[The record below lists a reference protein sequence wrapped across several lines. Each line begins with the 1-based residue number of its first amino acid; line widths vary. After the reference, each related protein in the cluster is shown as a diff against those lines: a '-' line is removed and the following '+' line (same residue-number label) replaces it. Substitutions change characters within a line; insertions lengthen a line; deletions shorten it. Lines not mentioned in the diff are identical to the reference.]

1 MTFVKGLTMTNNVVS
16 QDEIIRQNE
25 VLEMARQAGFWK
37 DLFAYAEFKEHLE
50 TFAKLVDARAT
61 AKEREAC
68 LKICEAQAQTNYWE
82 GADVCA
88 EDIRARGSNE

>member
-1 MTFVKGLTMTNNVVS
+1 MK
-16 QDEIIRQNE
+16 QDEII
-25 VLEMARQAGFWK
+25 EMASQAGLIATPWVI
-37 DLFAYAEFKEHLE
+37 A
-50 TFAKLVDARAT
+50 FAKLVA

-88 EDIRARGSNE
+88 EVIRARGEA

>member
-1 MTFVKGLTMTNNVVS
+1 MT
-16 QDEIIRQNE
+16 QDDI
-25 VLEMARQAGFWK
+25 VEMARQAGSTHKPSLGVYQF
-37 DLFAYAEFKEHLE
+37 FADELE
-50 TFAKLVDARAT
+50 AFAKLVA

-88 EDIRARGSNE
+88 EDIRARGETTLRGEA